1 MVSPHSLIDARERR
15 DILGRPCAVDVR
27 WRKAKQSR
35 ECIWDGDVYAVTEEE
50 DMSKKGKT
58 GKSSDAGD
66 RKTFI
71 EEIEVASADLVDQV
85 KGWIEDATVSKVII
99 RKENGDTMLEV
110 PVAVGGA
117 AAGVLTLF
125 APVLA
130 AIGAMA
136 ALVAKVKVDIV
147 REPGDKDG

>member
-1 MVSPHSLIDARERR
+1 MS
-15 DILGRPCAVDVR
+15 
-27 WRKAKQSR
+27 
-35 ECIWDGDVYAVTEEE
+35 E
-50 DMSKKGKT
+50 DSKT
-58 GKSSDAGD
+58 GKSSDAGG

-71 EEIEVASADLVDQV
+71 EEMEVASADLVDRV
-85 KGWIEDATVSKVII
+85 KGWIEDATVTKVII
-99 RKENGDTMLEV
+99 RKENGETMLEV

-117 AAGVLTLF
+117 AAGVFTLF

-147 REPGDKDG
+147 REPGDKGKDG

>member
-1 MVSPHSLIDARERR
+1 MATV
-15 DILGRPCAVDVR
+15 
-27 WRKAKQSR
+27 
-35 ECIWDGDVYAVTEEE
+35 EE
-50 DMSKKGKT
+50 DMPKKGTT
-58 GKSSDAGD
+58 GKSKAAGGK
-66 RKTFI
+66 KTSGKQKTII
-71 EEIEVASADLVDQV
+71 EEIEVASADLVDRV
-85 KGWIEDATVSKVII
+85 KGWIEDATVSKIII

-147 REPGDKDG
+147 REPGDKDKDG

>member
-1 MVSPHSLIDARERR
+1 MPT
-15 DILGRPCAVDVR
+15 
-27 WRKAKQSR
+27 K
-35 ECIWDGDVYAVTEEE
+35 
-50 DMSKKGKT
+50 SK
-58 GKSSDAGD
+58 S
-66 RKTFI
+66 RKTSKTAKPSAAGGKKTSGKKTASGNPKSFI

-85 KGWIEDATVSKVII
+85 KGWIEDATVSKIII

-117 AAGVLTLF
+117 AAGVFTLF